1 MNKMKLIRL
10 LKESLENGAQYGVMM
25 IGGSIGDKPRP
36 RNAKGYAGMDASFE
50 ELFSKEE
57 AQVKAKR
64 MNKSSL
70 SSGEKKYYGLKYV
83 IVPVVD
89 GKFVDKIKENNIS
102 EGSIS
107 EDTLD
112 RMDELSNIRDLKVF
126 KTYLRIL
133 STDWMQENFSKKD
146 IKKFVNLLI
155 DEI

>member
-1 MNKMKLIRL
+1 MKLIEL
-10 LKESLENGAQYGVMM
+10 LKESSENEVQYAVMM
-25 IGGSIGDKPRP
+25 IGGSMGDKPRP
-36 RNAKGYAGMDASFE
+36 RSAKGHAGMDASFE
-50 ELFSKEE
+50 ELFSKKD

-70 SSGEKKYYGLKYV
+70 SSGEKKHYGLKYV
-83 IVPVVD
+83 IVPVVN
-89 GKFVDKIKENNIS
+89 GKFVKKIKEDNIS

-107 EDTLD
+107 KDTLD